1 MDHETKVGH
10 NELLGGVEI
19 GVVTEAARQRLLL
32 VKAEHRDAMDRR
44 DVGIQT
50 ANDAREPVVTGG
62 EDLRHVWNLLKT
74 DVQISSPDVRVL
86 SRAEVHI
93 G

>member
-1 MDHETKVGH
+1 M
-10 NELLGGVEI
+10 N
-19 GVVTEAARQRLLL
+19 
-32 VKAEHRDAMDRR
+32 RR

-74 DVQISSPDVRVL
+74 GVQISSLEERVL
-86 SRAEVHI
+86 SHAEVHI

>member
-1 MDHETKVGH
+1 VGH
-10 NELLGGVEI
+10 YELLGGVEI
-19 GVVTEAARQRLLL
+19 GVVAEAARQRLLL

-50 ANDAREPVVTGG
+50 ANDAREPVVTGS

-74 DVQISSPDVRVL
+74 GVQISSPEVRVL
-86 SRAEVHI
+86 SHAEVHI